1 MEERTAQI
9 EGVARGEIIDAGS
22 GVSTAVTESDAKIQT
37 IQMTL
42 KSLERLMHQQM
53 GQLQMQSSMI
63 NTVPSYTDN
72 HRNSG

>member
-1 MEERTAQI
+1 
-9 EGVARGEIIDAGS
+9 
-22 GVSTAVTESDAKIQT
+22 
-37 IQMTL
+37 MTL